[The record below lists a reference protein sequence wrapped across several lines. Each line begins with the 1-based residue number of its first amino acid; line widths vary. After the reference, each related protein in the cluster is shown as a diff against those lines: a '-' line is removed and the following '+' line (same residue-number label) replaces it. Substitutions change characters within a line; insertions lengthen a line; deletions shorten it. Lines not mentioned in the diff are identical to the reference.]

1 MAKSLENQN
10 LTKLTQEQITKLNN
24 LLYTKEIKFEDKP
37 PPQQNKVKKVSHRK
51 TQAQVGFTRKSYQ
64 ILKKNISPHTQRKLK
79 RTLPNPFYA
88 ANSYSDSKMRTDI
101 TTLGTKS
108 L

>member
-37 PPQQNKVKKVSHRK
+37 PPTKQSKKGFPQK
-51 TQAQVGFTRKSYQ
+51 KQQAQVAS
-64 ILKKNISPHTQRKLK
+64 LENL
-79 RTLPNPFYA
+79 
-88 ANSYSDSKMRTDI
+88 
-101 TTLGTKS
+101 TKH
-108 L
+108 